1 MKTFDVEVKK
11 TIQFTEED
19 LNDILCSCFEGGCG
33 YWCCVDNTT
42 VGWDEAREKLHLK
55 GNTDPTMEDI
65 MLQMLVDG
73 KPIRLIDQE
82 EDKVYSLYMMRFTKG
97 IKMSIENGFWNG
109 NDIWDVDGLVGDAII
124 QYAVFGE
131 QVYG

>member
-1 MKTFDVEVKK
+1 
-11 TIQFTEED
+11 
-19 LNDILCSCFEGGCG
+19 
-33 YWCCVDNTT
+33 
-42 VGWDEAREKLHLK
+42 
-55 GNTDPTMEDI
+55 MEDI

>member
-1 MKTFDVEVKK
+1 MKTFNVEVKK
-11 TIQFTEED
+11 TIKFTEED
-19 LNDILCSCFEGGCG
+19 LNDILCSCFEGGCS
-33 YWCCVDNTT
+33 YWCCIDNTT
-42 VGWDEAREKLHLK
+42 TEWDKAREKLHLN
-55 GNTDPTMEDI
+55 GNTDPTTEDI